1 MRVRPT
7 HNRYVLRATALHSM
21 GMPDKSVSLLR
32 EALSRD
38 PDNQEVSRALKRLKR
53 LIADAARLREAYKAA
68 MSARRFEEAI
78 SLCGEGLKLEPD
90 DPKACA
96 VLYSERAKAYKLLA
110 RSRAR
115 GERLRLRL
123 RLCRCWQAAGTV
135 ARERRDARP
144 EGGPHPDDPNPHPHP
159 HPTSPRRGAPR
170 E

>member
-123 RLCRCWQAAGTV
+123 TLG
-135 ARERRDARP
+135 
-144 EGGPHPDDPNPHPHP
+144 
-159 HPTSPRRGAPR
+159 
-170 E
+170 